1 MTAKRRRCPNACF
14 TCGVTTFCKGRGAGQ
29 GNGGEGTMASG
40 PSSQGLV
47 NVLVN
52 VQSSSARV
60 DAVNEA
66 QQD

>member
-1 MTAKRRRCPNACF
+1 
-14 TCGVTTFCKGRGAGQ
+14 
-29 GNGGEGTMASG
+29 MASG